1 MSLLEIILLVLLV
14 VSLVANFR
22 LWQYFQSYKTAY
34 RNAVSYTYHGPGIFE
49 TAMRAAPIFGLGV
62 TLFFIYKKLQ
72 SEGVFKK

>member
-34 RNAVSYTYHGPGIFE
+34 RNAVSYTYPGPSILD
-49 TAMRAAPIFGLGV
+49 TAFRAAPLIGIDVLLYFA
-62 TLFFIYKKLQ
+62 YKKLK
-72 SEGVFKK
+72 SEGIFSK